1 MPTIVTSTISS
12 VAELMGGS
20 CGMSRP
26 GGIDSSQSCRV
37 PHAAH
42 VREGNLDV
50 DQGAYQAGS

>member
-1 MPTIVTSTISS
+1 
-12 VAELMGGS
+12 
-20 CGMSRP
+20 MSRP

-42 VREGNLDV
+42 VRKGNLDV